1 MMPQRNSEMVKPINV
16 ILILSGLGVVSSLL
30 LGAAWLI
37 WRDSALLRIAGILFD
52 VAFGI
57 ACVPLIGA
65 LIYLAVL
72 RFRRR

>member
-1 MMPQRNSEMVKPINV
+1 MLKPINI

-30 LGAAWLI
+30 LGAAGLLWHEHV
-37 WRDSALLRIAGILFD
+37 LLRIAGILFD

-57 ACVPLIGA
+57 ACVPLISA
-65 LIYLAVL
+65 LIYLGVL